1 MVERAKFLTETG
13 QCADDQIR
21 NFKFYNNVI
30 LPDIT

>member
-21 NFKFYNNVI
+21 NLKFYNKFF